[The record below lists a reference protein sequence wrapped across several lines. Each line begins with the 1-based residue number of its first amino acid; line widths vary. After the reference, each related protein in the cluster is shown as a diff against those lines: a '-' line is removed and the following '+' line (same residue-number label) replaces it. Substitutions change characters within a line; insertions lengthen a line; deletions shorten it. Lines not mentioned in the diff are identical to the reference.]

1 MATRYVIGPS
11 IGVAR
16 LGNSPDEFYLE
27 PEEIGGRPIACDA
40 EGNAQQDGGGPAFV
54 ARFKDAQGR
63 VKRQAARFRVYR
75 IDDANETEVTLQDP
89 SVASISWTVHLANKK
104 GAWYQFAELKGNLLL
119 GPKNSYGEQSVDRRN
134 EGVKGTAKRRKLIID
149 PGPRTVTGPNQKVNF
164 DKASVPA
171 GYKFASFPPKPK
183 LGAWV
188 RTLGEMRTDSAGR
201 LIVLGGFGE
210 SGGDQTIEDFGGQDT
225 WHDDTSDGPISCLL
239 KLTSG
244 ETIELNAWCL
254 VGSPKFAPE
263 IVNIS
268 TLDDTMYDV
277 AVRHLAAAPDLYA
290 NGRFNDAFV
299 ANFDRD
305 IVPILDRP
313 GGYRWVANVPSMSSA
328 ASARSNP
335 RDNTAAAAAFRQAYF
350 ALLREPGPEDK
361 IAPSHNVLLSPT
373 GVPMMPL
380 NSGSNS
386 VSNHRPDKFMALTE
400 TQHFFLRQ
408 WANGSFDTK
417 PAPLDPAH
425 VRLSRASTGNCV
437 GNPFCPGIE
446 VTWTTRNPS
455 IYDAPWS
462 IRHRKPSAWYL
473 ENGLDPDRDETETKE
488 GCEPGDLSKRMANPW
503 QADFFQ
509 CSVQDINFTDPGKNT
524 GADEIPKPPTYYAY
538 WWPPQ
543 SPWQVLMGELTPAA
557 QARAGKGA
565 GEQVLYTRGINCFRR

>member
-1 MATRYVIGPS
+1 M
-11 IGVAR
+11 
-16 LGNSPDEFYLE
+16 
-27 PEEIGGRPIACDA
+27 
-40 EGNAQQDGGGPAFV
+40 
-54 ARFKDAQGR
+54 
-63 VKRQAARFRVYR
+63 
-75 IDDANETEVTLQDP
+75 
-89 SVASISWTVHLANKK
+89 
-104 GAWYQFAELKGNLLL
+104 
-119 GPKNSYGEQSVDRRN
+119 
-134 EGVKGTAKRRKLIID
+134 
-149 PGPRTVTGPNQKVNF
+149 NF

-188 RTLGEMRTDSAGR
+188 RTLGEMRTEPRWAPDRAWR
-201 LIVLGGFGE
+201 LGE
-210 SGGDQTIEDFGGQDT
+210 SGGNRAIEGSPDT

-239 KLTSG
+239 KLTFSG

-254 VGSPKFAPE
+254 VGSPKFTPE

-277 AVRHLAAAPDLYA
+277 AVRRLAAAPDLYA

-328 ASARSNP
+328 ASAQTNP
-335 RDNTAAAAAFRQAYF
+335 RDNTSRGRSLPAGLFRAAPRARAGGQDCAEPQRAALAYRRTDDAAELGQQLGRQSPPGQVHGPDGDP
-350 ALLREPGPEDK
+350 ALLG
-361 IAPSHNVLLSPT
+361 
-373 GVPMMPL
+373 G
-380 NSGSNS
+380 SGQSGN
-386 VSNHRPDKFMALTE
+386 
-400 TQHFFLRQ
+400 
-408 WANGSFDTK
+408 FDTK

-425 VRLSRASTGNCV
+425 VRLGRASTGNCV

-524 GADEIPKPPTYYAY
+524 GAVRSPSRRPTTPTGGPPK
-538 WWPPQ
+538 
-543 SPWQVLMGELTPAA
+543 V
-557 QARAGKGA
+557 
-565 GEQVLYTRGINCFRR
+565 RGRC

>member
-1 MATRYVIGPS
+1 
-11 IGVAR
+11 
-16 LGNSPDEFYLE
+16 
-27 PEEIGGRPIACDA
+27 
-40 EGNAQQDGGGPAFV
+40 
-54 ARFKDAQGR
+54 
-63 VKRQAARFRVYR
+63 
-75 IDDANETEVTLQDP
+75 
-89 SVASISWTVHLANKK
+89 
-104 GAWYQFAELKGNLLL
+104 
-119 GPKNSYGEQSVDRRN
+119 
-134 EGVKGTAKRRKLIID
+134 
-149 PGPRTVTGPNQKVNF
+149 VNF

-335 RDNTAAAAAFRQAYF
+335 RDNTAATAAFREAYF

-361 IAPSHNVLLSPT
+361 IARSHNVLLSPT
-373 GVPMMPL
+373 GY
-380 NSGSNS
+380 
-386 VSNHRPDKFMALTE
+386 R
-400 TQHFFLRQ
+400 
-408 WANGSFDTK
+408 
-417 PAPLDPAH
+417 
-425 VRLSRASTGNCV
+425 
-437 GNPFCPGIE
+437 
-446 VTWTTRNPS
+446 
-455 IYDAPWS
+455 
-462 IRHRKPSAWYL
+462 
-473 ENGLDPDRDETETKE
+473 
-488 GCEPGDLSKRMANPW
+488 
-503 QADFFQ
+503 
-509 CSVQDINFTDPGKNT
+509 
-524 GADEIPKPPTYYAY
+524 
-538 WWPPQ
+538 
-543 SPWQVLMGELTPAA
+543 
-557 QARAGKGA
+557 
-565 GEQVLYTRGINCFRR
+565 